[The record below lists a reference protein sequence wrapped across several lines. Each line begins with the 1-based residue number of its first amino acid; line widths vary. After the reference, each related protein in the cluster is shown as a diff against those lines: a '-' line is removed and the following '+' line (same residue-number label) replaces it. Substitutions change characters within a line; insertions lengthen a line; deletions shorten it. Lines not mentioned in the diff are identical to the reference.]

1 MKQNDPSHT
10 LLADAQ
16 ELGHE
21 ARAGHEDHA
30 ALKLWLRMLASTTHI
45 EAEIRRRLRER
56 FDISLAR
63 FDYMAQLYRYR
74 DGLKMRDLSRYLM
87 VTGGNVTGLTDDLAH
102 DGIVVRESS
111 PSDRRAWI
119 VRLTPKGRRQFET
132 MAAGTRRLDPRI
144 VRRARCEDGAAAV
157 SAARAAAGA
166 SGAQRAGGRGRLDDA
181 DARQALGGM
190 RSWRSAS
197 CQRSIG
203 MGAAGRT
210 YRVLGLHRDAGV
222 RGAGARRGAGG
233 RQASLH
239 CGGRRGAATPLRCST
254 RGRIAELAAFA
265 ALTALKQPR

>member
-87 VTGGNVTGLTDDLAH
+87 VTGGNVTGLTDDLAR
-102 DGIVVRESS
+102 DGMVIRESS

-119 VRLTPKGRRQFET
+119 VRLTAKGRRQFET
-132 MAAGTRRLDPRI
+132 MAQEHEGWILELFAGLDAKTVQQLYQQLGQLRVHL
-144 VRRARCEDGAAAV
+144 VRNEQG
-157 SAARAAAGA
+157 SEE
-166 SGAQRAGGRGRLDDA
+166 S
-181 DARQALGGM
+181 
-190 RSWRSAS
+190 
-197 CQRSIG
+197 
-203 MGAAGRT
+203 
-210 YRVLGLHRDAGV
+210 
-222 RGAGARRGAGG
+222 
-233 RQASLH
+233 
-239 CGGRRGAATPLRCST
+239 
-254 RGRIAELAAFA
+254 
-265 ALTALKQPR
+265 